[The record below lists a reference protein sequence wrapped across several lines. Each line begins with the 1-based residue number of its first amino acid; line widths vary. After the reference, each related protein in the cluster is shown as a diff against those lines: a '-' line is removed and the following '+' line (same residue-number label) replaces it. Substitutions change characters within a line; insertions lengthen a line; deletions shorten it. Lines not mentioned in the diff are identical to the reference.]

1 MENENRVLRSIC
13 GSKGEEVSGSGENY
27 IMRSLMISTAHQI
40 RFLGDQIVMNV
51 MGGAC
56 GVYGERKVA
65 YMIIVGNP
73 EGKNRLYDTGVDGS
87 IILRWILCSGIEGG
101 T

>member
-1 MENENRVLRSIC
+1 MGLRGKRC
-13 GSKGEEVSGSGENY
+13 QGSGENY

-40 RFLGDQIVMNV
+40 RFLGDQIEKNV

-65 YMIIVGNP
+65 YRIIVGNP
-73 EGKNRLYDTGVDGS
+73 EGN
-87 IILRWILCSGIEGG
+87 
-101 T
+101 